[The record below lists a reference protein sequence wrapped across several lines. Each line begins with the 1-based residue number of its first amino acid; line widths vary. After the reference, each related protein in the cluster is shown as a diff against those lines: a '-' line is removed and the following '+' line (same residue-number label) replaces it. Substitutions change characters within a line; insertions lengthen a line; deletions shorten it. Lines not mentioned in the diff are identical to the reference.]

1 LQGIFPD
8 DTGHLVQNEKFC
20 LVHIDV
26 DAYVSAKDIM
36 DWVWERMSVGGVIVF
51 NDYGFPLTKGI
62 TLLVNEYLQRPDAVR
77 IHNLNGHGIIIK
89 IK

>member
-1 LQGIFPD
+1 LWD
-8 DTGHLVQNEKFC
+8 
-20 LVHIDV
+20 
-26 DAYVSAKDIM
+26 
-36 DWVWERMSVGGVIVF
+36 RMSVGGVIVF

-77 IHNLNGHGIIIK
+77 IHNLNGHGIIVK